1 SSNHM
6 PPLSFSGMLGGVQ
19 KSNPE
24 WSWSYRSQSSCSN
37 VGECSQALL
46 GGCSA
51 GGLTTILHC
60 DSFRSLLPASAKVKC
75 FSDAGYFID
84 A

>member
-1 SSNHM
+1 M
-6 PPLSFSGMLGGVQ
+6 KDLLAKGMNKAQ
-19 KSNPE
+19 KVCRCKVVK
-24 WSWSYRSQSSCSN
+24 SYHSQSFCSN
-37 VGECSQALL
+37 IGECSQALL

-60 DSFRSLLPASAKVKC
+60 DNFRSLLPASATVKC